1 MGATKKQRVSR
12 IVPAVPEIA
21 VPTAER
27 AISIVNRWLHTD
39 VAMLIHVSRAAFDP
53 VTYCWHLPV
62 QLSYPQTGP
71 FGVIG
76 DVYLDARNGQF
87 ANRPGAEELQERA
100 VALAKSH
107 GFVEEF
113 VEEDATADDDE

>member
-1 MGATKKQRVSR
+1 MSATKKQRQPVIAS
-12 IVPAVPEIA
+12 AVPEIA

-39 VAMLIHVSRAAFDP
+39 VAMLTHVSRAVFDP
-53 VTYCWHLPV
+53 ATYCWHLPV

-71 FGVIG
+71 LGIIG

-87 ANRPGAEELQERA
+87 AHRPGAKELQERA
-100 VALAKSH
+100 IALAKSH
-107 GFVEEF
+107 GFVEE
-113 VEEDATADDDE
+113 EDAGDEEE